1 MNIFGDIV
9 HWFSGITGD
18 LTKPI
23 TDFIQS
29 LAGQIAAGLES
40 GLIAI
45 LGDVWKVLVG
55 PLELIAGALIAVI
68 AFGLLFRN
76 DVVGAIAP

>member
-9 HWFSGITGD
+9 NWFTGITGD

-29 LAGQIAAGLES
+29 LAGQLAAGIES
-40 GLIAI
+40 GLVAI
-45 LGDVWKVLVG
+45 FKDLWDVLVG
-55 PLELIAGALIAVI
+55 PLELIAGALIAVV